1 MIWNI
6 EDLSVYLNYNN
17 LTDVVYKVNYLVSK
31 TDNNG
36 YSETIFKTSNIDL
49 SNLDSFIDFEDLTEE
64 IVLEWIKA
72 DLGESGITAL
82 EDELNDALELLS
94 NTSIKTLQ

>member
-6 EDLSVYLNYNN
+6 ENLNVYLNYNN
-17 LTDVVYKVNYLVSK
+17 FTDVVYKVNYSVSK

-36 YSETIFKTSNIDL
+36 NGETIFKTSNIDI
-49 SNLDSFIDFEDLTEE
+49 SNLDSFIDFEDLTNE
-64 IVLEWIKA
+64 IVIEWIKA

-82 EDELNDALELLS
+82 EDELNNALDLIL
-94 NTSIKTLQ
+94 NTSIKTL